1 MAHKDDVIEE
11 IITLARSNN
20 ISAGE
25 IAKAL
30 ADTDKL
36 AAQHSQSVFSR
47 LLGYLGGIFVFA
59 GVCVFI
65 AMYWDDFG
73 SAARVIVT
81 LGTGFTAFVM
91 GLACLI
97 DNRYER
103 ASTPLFLT
111 SSLLQPSG
119 IFVMLNEFSSG
130 GDARHGI
137 LFMTVYMLIQQ
148 GAVFIAKRRTVLAFS
163 VIVFG
168 SIFFTTLCDLWDIN
182 TNLTGSVLGLSLL
195 CIATALNQSR
205 HQAIAPFWY
214 FIGSLALLW
223 SVFDS
228 VKNTPFELG
237 YIGLSALI
245 IFVSTYVRSRTLLLT
260 GTVSMLAYIGYF
272 TSEHFADAIGW
283 PVSLVIIGI
292 ALIGLSSLAIK
303 LNNRFIQMVDD

>member
-11 IITLARSNN
+11 IITLARRNN

-30 ADTDKL
+30 ADTDGL
-36 AAQHSQSVFSR
+36 AAQHSQSVLSR

-73 SAARVIVT
+73 SAARVTVT
-81 LGTGFTAFVM
+81 LGTGFTALVM

-97 DNRYER
+97 GNRYER
-103 ASTPLFLT
+103 ASTPLFLI

-168 SIFFTTLCDLWDIN
+168 SIFFTTFSNNPWHTGQSFNIIYNSRLIEKAHLCREW
-182 TNLTGSVLGLSLL
+182 GPHPYFWSLSFYR
-195 CIATALNQSR
+195 I
-205 HQAIAPFWY
+205 
-214 FIGSLALLW
+214 
-223 SVFDS
+223 
-228 VKNTPFELG
+228 
-237 YIGLSALI
+237 
-245 IFVSTYVRSRTLLLT
+245 
-260 GTVSMLAYIGYF
+260 
-272 TSEHFADAIGW
+272 
-283 PVSLVIIGI
+283 
-292 ALIGLSSLAIK
+292 
-303 LNNRFIQMVDD
+303 